1 MFVPAARMSTGR
13 LGRFEAMDW
22 FHLTMRIT
30 VLTQGQA
37 PKQRHKSHEEYAQA
51 IAIRT
56 AR

>member
-1 MFVPAARMSTGR
+1 
-13 LGRFEAMDW
+13 MDW